1 MLGSGLAPPLSS
13 VSGALNR
20 GLASCVAP
28 ETSAHLDCTLIWCIL
43 IASCWQGTGW
53 ASQIWEVDSH
63 DPSTHTIRWTKG
75 GFQDA
80 RASSSG
86 AEWYL
91 E

>member
-1 MLGSGLAPPLSS
+1 MKIAGPPPL
-13 VSGALNR
+13 LR
-20 GLASCVAP
+20 RL
-28 ETSAHLDCTLIWCIL
+28 LLIL